1 MRSLNTQ
8 TREGGIFA
16 KIVFARFAPS
26 RNARRSNSANLRFE
40 CFTPLAT
47 KPSAQLYGGF
57 VTILS
62 ADLDGDRKSIP
73 ASPKPRSKRSE
84 LRTGWPVSSKTRDMV
99 PSPQA
104 LSHMSPSNF
113 SLSMRANV
121 AHRGVGKK
129 SGPFRSANRFI
140 VGLKP
145 PLRLYVAS
153 DIDSISCRKH

>member
-8 TREGGIFA
+8 TRAGGNFA

-26 RNARRSNSANLRFE
+26 RNARRSNRANFLFE
-40 CFTPLAT
+40 CLTPLAT
-47 KPSAQLYGGF
+47 NPSAQLYGGL

-62 ADLDGDRKSIP
+62 ADVDGERKSIP

-84 LRTGWPVSSKTRDMV
+84 LRTAWPVSSKTRDMV

-113 SLSMRANV
+113 SLSIRANV
-121 AHRGVGKK
+121 AQRGVGKK
-129 SGPFRSANRFI
+129 SGPLRSAKRFM

-145 PLRLYVAS
+145 PFKL
-153 DIDSISCRKH
+153 